1 MKRILI
7 ALLAVALLMQAALAE
22 TVVGDVEA
30 RLNAGQIEVDGVKYR
45 PKKRLTTVL
54 LIGTDQEQEQAEKK
68 VNDFR
73 SGGQADFLVL
83 LAADENAGTILPIQI
98 NRDTVTPI
106 QTLNSFG
113 RDAGLWTAQICLS
126 HSFGDGKEQ
135 SCRFTADAVSRYLG
149 DAAIDNY
156 VALNLAG
163 IPAFNDALG
172 GVTGTLED
180 DFSAYDETMIPG
192 TPLTLQG
199 PQAEYFVRMRYYVG
213 EQSNASRL
221 KRQKVYMEGAQAILE
236 EKIHG
241 DAQFFI
247 DFFEAMGPYLVTD
260 MSTGRLINFADL
272 LSRSEFLPMAEIEG
286 ESFVGGNGL
295 MEFHPDEESLQ
306 SVILAAFYDRVGD

>member
-7 ALLAVALLMQAALAE
+7 ALLTVLLLVQCAAAE

-83 LAADENAGTILPIQI
+83 LAADENTETILPVQI
-98 NRDTVTPI
+98 NRDTLTRI

-149 DAAIDNY
+149 DAVIDNY

-172 GVTGTLED
+172 GVTVTLED
-180 DFSAYDETMIPG
+180 DFSAYDETMTPG
-192 TPLTLQG
+192 TTLTLQG

-236 EKIHG
+236 EKIHA

-247 DFFEAMGPYLVTD
+247 DFFEAMGPYIVTD

-272 LSRSEFLPMAEIEG
+272 IGRCEFLPMAEIEG
-286 ESFVGGNGL
+286 ESFVGENGL

-306 SVILAAFYDRVGD
+306 SVILAAFYDRVGN